1 MQLTIYILISTAKI
15 LTFLLRTPLF
25 TLPFWSFCFG
35 CSHDISWAFS
45 NIFSYRVYLYLKW
58 VTGPPQ
64 WSFYIFACLENIFAS
79 EYFATR
85 TLFPPLHLNDK
96 PRRVVSDFK
105 TNKHHLSAATWGWNI
120 LTWLSV
126 RFATAWSTSTT
137 CWIFLQRQIIHTT
150 HMLNKFWSHCS
161 VELYMILDKRTKLII
176 LVFKILI

>member
-1 MQLTIYILISTAKI
+1 MQLTIYLLISTAKI

-64 WSFYIFACLENIFAS
+64 WSLLYLCLFRDGCVWIFRKANLLSAP
-79 EYFATR
+79 A
-85 TLFPPLHLNDK
+85 LNDK

-120 LTWLSV
+120 LTGLSV
-126 RFATAWSTSTT
+126 RFATA
-137 CWIFLQRQIIHTT
+137 
-150 HMLNKFWSHCS
+150 
-161 VELYMILDKRTKLII
+161 
-176 LVFKILI
+176 